1 MGAML
6 RSAAPAGAGIA
17 NANAK
22 TNANDAVLAHSHFVI
37 ADLDQMHPAL
47 LIEIRVRRIR
57 VH

>member
-6 RSAAPAGAGIA
+6 RSAASAGAGI
-17 NANAK
+17 ANAK

>member
-6 RSAAPAGAGIA
+6 RSAAPAGAGIP
-17 NANAK
+17 NAK
-22 TNANDAVLAHSHFVI
+22 TNANDAMLAHSNFVI